1 MTNNNCLHNGHRSEL
16 SLCDL
21 GTWDWAL
28 WEQIH
33 SSSEHLALTLAV
45 STLKAASALIT
56 MRGISGADNADH
68 SDNWQ
73 LLMCYSEKL
82 QSCSVEEVEVWTA
95 LRAMSE
101 SQLSLTQ
108 RSVWWSVGGEGGC
121 VMTNFMTFGAMTFSS
136 ALTARLWRC
145 NLARPVYCGY
155 CTLPRPAVI
164 ATAQLTVVSRSQC
177 HHPITRRKVPP

>member
-1 MTNNNCLHNGHRSEL
+1 MTNNNCLHHGHRSEL

-28 WEQIH
+28 WSRFTPH
-33 SSSEHLALTLAV
+33 PDHLALTLAV
-45 STLKAASALIT
+45 STLRAASALIT
-56 MRGISGADNADH
+56 MRGIACVDNADH

-82 QSCSVEEVEVWTA
+82 QSLGGWSLNCFTT
-95 LRAMSE
+95 MSE

-121 VMTNFMTFGAMTFSS
+121 VMTNVMTFGAMTFSS

-145 NLARPVYCGY
+145 NLARPV
-155 CTLPRPAVI
+155 
-164 ATAQLTVVSRSQC
+164 
-177 HHPITRRKVPP
+177 